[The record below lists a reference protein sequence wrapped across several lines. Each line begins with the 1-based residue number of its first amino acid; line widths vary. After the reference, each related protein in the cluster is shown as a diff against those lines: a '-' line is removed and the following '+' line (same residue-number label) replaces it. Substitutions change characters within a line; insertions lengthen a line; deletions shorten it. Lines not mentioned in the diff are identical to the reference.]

1 MSSITTIKE
10 LLKTDDFQGKYK
22 SYLSKKGKE
31 DQLITFLDNIE
42 INKKY
47 YRMSINKNQ
56 RYKKETTEDTQAI
69 KTITSLINKVTDANY
84 ETIKQEI
91 ISKISVDYI
100 IPYIIEKL
108 AENSMV
114 HHIYI
119 PLYVGILN
127 EINSDKKN
135 MIILRTC
142 NKYYT
147 KFFHESN
154 IKEGDSNYL
163 KLCAENKTIDNII
176 GFSLFISY
184 LEKENIIDNYIE
196 KVLDPF
202 VNNLSS
208 MDDIQLFK
216 MLVSFYNIS
225 EIHYTIIPKK
235 YQDQLNKIK
244 SSTKSSKIKFKIMD
258 ILKE

>member
-1 MSSITTIKE
+1 MSVTIEDIKN
-10 LLKTDDFQGKYK
+10 LFDSDDFQKKYQE
-22 SYLSKKGKE
+22 YLLNKGT
-31 DQLITFLDNIE
+31 QLNDFLDNIE

-47 YRMSINKNQ
+47 YRMGINKNQ
-56 RYKKETTEDTQAI
+56 RYKKEITEDTQSI
-69 KTITSLINKVTDANY
+69 KKITSLINKITDTNY
-84 ETIKQEI
+84 ETIKKEI
-91 ISKISVDYI
+91 LDKINVEYI

-119 PLYVGILN
+119 PQYVGLLK
-127 EINSDKKN
+127 EIKSDKKN
-135 MIILRTC
+135 TIILRTC

-147 KFFHESN
+147 EFFHTNESDKN
-154 IKEGDSNYL
+154 DQSNYL
-163 KLCAENKTIDNII
+163 QLCAKNKRIDNII
-176 GFSLFISY
+176 GFSLFISH

-208 MDDIQLFK
+208 IDDIELYK

-225 EIHYTIIPKK
+225 QIHYTIIPKK
-235 YQDQLNKIK
+235 YTIHLKKIK
-244 SSTKSSKIKFKIMD
+244 ENTKTPKIRFKIMD
-258 ILKE
+258 ILGE

>member
-1 MSSITTIKE
+1 MSSLVDIEET
-10 LLKTDDFQGKYK
+10 LQSLDFQEKYQG
-22 SYLSKKGKE
+22 YLSRK
-31 DQLITFLDNIE
+31 DDHLLNFLDNID

-47 YRMSINKNQ
+47 YRMNINKNK
-56 RYKKETTEDTQAI
+56 RYKKETTEDTQSI
-69 KTITSLINKVTDANY
+69 KTINSLINKLTDSNY
-84 ETIKQEI
+84 LILKKEI
-91 ISKISVDYI
+91 IEKINVDYL

-108 AENSMV
+108 VENSIV

-119 PLYVGILN
+119 PLYVGIIK
-127 EINSDKKN
+127 EINSNRKD
-135 MIILRTC
+135 MILLRTC

-147 KFFHESN
+147 KFFHEELSQ
-154 IKEGDSNYL
+154 EGDSNYL

-176 GFSLFISY
+176 GFSLFISH
-184 LEKENIIDNYIE
+184 LEKEDIINNYVE

-202 VNNLSS
+202 VTNLSS
-208 MDDIQLFK
+208 MNEGELFR

-225 EIHYTIIPKK
+225 SIHYTIIPLK
-235 YQDQLNKIK
+235 YTKILNEIK